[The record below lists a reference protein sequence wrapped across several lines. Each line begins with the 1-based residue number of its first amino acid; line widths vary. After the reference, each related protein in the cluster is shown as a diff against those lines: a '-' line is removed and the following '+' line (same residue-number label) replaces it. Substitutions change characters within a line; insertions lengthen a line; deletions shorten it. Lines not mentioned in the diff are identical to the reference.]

1 MTPQDF
7 AALHARAFS
16 ASRAWGADEFAA
28 LLQQTGVNWH
38 GDNRAFVLIRHVA
51 DEAEILTLAT
61 DPAHRRQ
68 GLARTILTTA
78 QSAAQQAE
86 IRSIFLEVA
95 EDNTA
100 ACALYRQAGYH
111 QVGRRPGYYMPKDGA
126 AIAALV
132 LRKELHAI

>member
-1 MTPQDF
+1 MFVFIFFFNDTATTEIYTLSLHD
-7 AALHARAFS
+7 ALPIY
-16 ASRAWGADEFAA
+16 
-28 LLQQTGVNWH
+28 
-38 GDNRAFVLIRHVA
+38 RAFVLIRHVA

-68 GLARTILTTA
+68 GLARTVLTTA